1 MGDISHMH
9 IKIKSQYK
17 SLKPGKEV
25 ELPDFCILTGKNGSG
40 KSHFLSSLIQQN
52 IAEVTIDSQIISL
65 DKIRYIEFNG
75 LNPQIQPTC
84 SKDVINQKISDFW
97 NRLAQMQNNINR
109 NIGMSIEQKELN
121 LNSSWLSFGGNQKIN
136 EAYKIAATNLSK
148 RLSKYVCLLTEDD
161 VRQNID
167 VSDLE
172 PKDTFTGEFATIFK
186 AYFIAYDNNQYKIF
200 QNKEKGTN
208 YKVYTDDEFSDIF
221 GPKPWIFINQI
232 LKAANLPY
240 EVNNPEGTD
249 RDSTFHF
256 SLKNP
261 NLGIE
266 IQPSDLSTGERV
278 LMSLAMAIY
287 NSAEKNIKNKVLL
300 IDEPDAALHPQFSK
314 FLIETIKNHIVK
326 EAGVK
331 VIITTHS
338 PTTVAMADEDDIYEM
353 NKDEKIP
360 KKISKEQALAILCEG
375 IPSLRVSIDKQRV
388 VFVESSYDAEN
399 YHKIFDLVKQI
410 HPYEIQP
417 VFHAANPHNGS
428 NCEDVK
434 ALLEELN
441 TTPGVYG
448 IIDYD
453 NHALSTDKIK
463 VMGENGES
471 RYTIENYILDPIFIG
486 LQLLRENLF
495 DVANPFDYKYI
506 DFKNVSHEKRQALI
520 SWICTELGYS
530 NELVNYTVINGE
542 QFKIS
547 KDWITKP
554 GHDIEIDIRNKWQKL
569 GQITRGNSG
578 DNALKKPL
586 LDKVI
591 SDYPEFLSKDFI
603 ELFNSLI

>member
-1 MGDISHMH
+1 MH
-9 IKIKSQYK
+9 IKIKAQYK

-25 ELPDFCILTGKNGSG
+25 DLPDFCVLTGKNGSG
-40 KSHFLSSLIQQN
+40 KSHFLESLAQRN
-52 IAEVTIDSQIISL
+52 TADVTIDSTKILFDQI
-65 DKIRYIEFNG
+65 KYIPFNG
-75 LNPQIQPTC
+75 LNPQINPNC
-84 SKDVINQKISDFW
+84 SKETINQKITNYW
-97 NRLAQMQNNINR
+97 NRLSQIQININQNRQMQN
-109 NIGMSIEQKELN
+109 EQKDTQIN
-121 LNSSWLSFGGNQKIN
+121 NSWHNYGGDQKLN
-136 EAYKIAATNLSK
+136 EAYKIASNNLSK
-148 RLSKYVCLLTEDD
+148 RLNKYIVLLTEDD

-167 VSDLE
+167 VADLE
-172 PKDTFTGEFATIFK
+172 PKDTFSGEFATIFK
-186 AYFIAYDNNQYKIF
+186 AYHINYENNQYNIF
-200 QNKEKGTN
+200 RNKEYGEMHKT
-208 YKVYTDDEFSDIF
+208 YTDDAFFNIF
-221 GPKPWIFINQI
+221 GPKPWDFINQI
-232 LKAANLPY
+232 LKSANLPY
-240 EVNNPEGTD
+240 EVNNPENTE

-256 SLKNP
+256 VLKDPSKN
-261 NLGIE
+261 IE
-266 IQPSDLSTGERV
+266 IQPTDLSTGERV

-287 NSAEKNIKNKVLL
+287 NSAEKNIKNQILL
-300 IDEPDAALHPQFSK
+300 LDEPDAALHPQFSK
-314 FLIETIKNHIVK
+314 FLLDTIKNHIVK
-326 EAGVK
+326 NAGVK

-338 PTTVAMADEDDIYEM
+338 PTTVALADEESIFEM
-353 NKDEKIP
+353 NREEKIP
-360 KKISKEQALAILCEG
+360 QKVSKEKALSILCEG

-388 VFVESSYDAEN
+388 VFVESAYDAEN
-399 YHKIFDLVKQI
+399 YHKSFDLVNQI
-410 HPYEIQP
+410 HPFEIQP
-417 VFHAANPHNGS
+417 IFHAANPHNGS
-428 NCEDVK
+428 NCDDVK
-434 ALLEELN
+434 DLLGKLN

-453 NHALSTDKIK
+453 NHASSTDKIK
-463 VMGENGES
+463 VMGEGGEL

>member
-52 IAEVTIDSQIISL
+52 IAEVKIDSQIISL

-360 KKISKEQALAILCEG
+360 QKVSKEKALSILCEG
-375 IPSLRVSIDKQRV
+375 IPSLRVSIDKQRI
-388 VFVESSYDAEN
+388 VFVESKYDAEN
-399 YHKIFDLVKQI
+399 YHKIFDLVRNY
-410 HPYEIQP
+410 HTFDIQP
-417 VFHAANPHNGS
+417 IFHAAYPQSGS
-428 NCEDVK
+428 NCDAVND
-434 ALLEELN
+434 LLTKLE
-441 TTPGVYG
+441 TTSGVYG

-453 NHALSTDKIK
+453 NHAESTDKIK
-463 VMGENGES
+463 VMGENGEF

-486 LQLLRENLF
+486 LQLLRDNLT
-495 DVANPFDYKYI
+495 DTPIPVGYKYV
-506 DFKNVSHEKRQALI
+506 DFKNITHEQRQELI
-520 SWICTELGYS
+520 NWVYTELGYTP
-530 NELVNYTVINGE
+530 ELLEYTTILGE
-542 QFKIS
+542 TFKIS
-547 KDWITKP
+547 KDWINKP
-554 GHDIEIDIRNKWQKL
+554 GHDIETDIRNRWPKL
-569 GQITRGNSG
+569 GQITKGKT
-578 DNALKKPL
+578 DENALKRPL
-586 LDKVI
+586 LETVI
-591 SDYPEFLSKDFI
+591 NNYPEYLSKDFI
-603 ELFNSLI
+603 TLFEELI

>member
-1 MGDISHMH
+1 MH

-40 KSHFLSSLIQQN
+40 KSHFLNSLTEQN
-52 IAEVTIDSQIISL
+52 IADVTIDSNIIPL

-75 LNPQIQPTC
+75 LNPKIQQSC
-84 SKDVINQKISDFW
+84 SKDSINQKITDFW
-97 NRLAQMQNNINR
+97 NRLSQMQNNINR
-109 NIGMSIEQKELN
+109 NSSMTIEQKEIN
-121 LNSSWLSFGGNQKIN
+121 LNNNWHNYGGNQKIN
-136 EAYKIAATNLSK
+136 EAYKITATNLSK

-360 KKISKEQALAILCEG
+360 KKIKKEQALAILCEG

-399 YHKIFDLVKQI
+399 YHKIFDIVKQI

-417 VFHAANPHNGS
+417 VFHAANSHSGS
-428 NCEDVK
+428 NCNDVRD
-434 ALLEELN
+434 LLGKLN
-441 TTPGVYG
+441 ITPGVYG

-453 NHALSTDKIK
+453 NHAVSTDKIK
-463 VMGENGES
+463 VMGEGGEH

-486 LQLLRENLF
+486 LLLLRDNLY
-495 DVANPFDYKYI
+495 DSPIPVNYKYI
-506 DFKNVSHEKRQALI
+506 EFKNATHDQFQTLI
-520 SWICTELGYS
+520 TWVFTELGYS
-530 NELVNYTVINGE
+530 TETDSYTTINDDVF
-542 QFKIS
+542 QIS
-547 KDWITKP
+547 KDWILKP
-554 GHDIEIDIRNKWQKL
+554 GHEIETEIKNHWPKL

-578 DNALKKPL
+578 DNTLKKTIIE
-586 LDKVI
+586 KVI
-591 SDYPEFLSKDFI
+591 SDYPEYLSKDFI
-603 ELFNSLI
+603 ELFNKLI